1 MLETSSSN
9 ETNGYYPITIKKN
22 NNSNLQ
28 LSLLPSQSQKSS
40 SSSSIK
46 LAIRKDERLEH
57 LDIPKGLIE
66 LLQSHDFTIE
76 MILEFGPSK
85 IAEILGTD
93 DHVAQIIFSET
104 TKNTSD
110 IISNYNF

>member
-1 MLETSSSN
+1 MMDSSSN
-9 ETNGYYPITIKKN
+9 EDNAITIIN
-22 NNSNLQ
+22 DSNLQ
-28 LSLLPSQSQKSS
+28 LSLPSPSPSLSQHRLLPSI
-40 SSSSIK
+40 IK
-46 LAIRKDERLEH
+46 IPISKDERLER

-66 LLQSHDFTIE
+66 LLQINGFTVE
-76 MILEFGPSK
+76 RILEYGPSH

-104 TKNTSD
+104 TKNSSD